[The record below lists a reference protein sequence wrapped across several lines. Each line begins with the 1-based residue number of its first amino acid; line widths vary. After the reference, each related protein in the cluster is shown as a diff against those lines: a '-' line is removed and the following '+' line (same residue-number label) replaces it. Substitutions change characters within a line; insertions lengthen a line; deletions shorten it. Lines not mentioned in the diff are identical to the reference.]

1 MTGPRVYVIQ
11 YDEKNEYPY
20 GFVSVPDWE
29 MKLPEK
35 IQDEDALRIQYVV
48 EYNKDGD
55 AELYKVTGWDRRI
68 VNRSQGKMIDW
79 TLGIGG
85 TVGLSKEQ
93 VNYLLD
99 TYRPGTELTS
109 SQVTDF
115 DAFLNRSRKPPEVFD
130 LDGVLRKAMSLED
143 AKLAVSKFY
152 HVRPEQ
158 VQINIIG

>member
-79 TLGIGG
+79 TLRIGG
-85 TVGLSKEQ
+85 TVGLSREQ
-93 VNYLLD
+93 ANYLLD

-109 SQVTDF
+109 SKVTDF
-115 DAFLNRSRKPPEVFD
+115 DA
-130 LDGVLRKAMSLED
+130 
-143 AKLAVSKFY
+143 
-152 HVRPEQ
+152 
-158 VQINIIG
+158 